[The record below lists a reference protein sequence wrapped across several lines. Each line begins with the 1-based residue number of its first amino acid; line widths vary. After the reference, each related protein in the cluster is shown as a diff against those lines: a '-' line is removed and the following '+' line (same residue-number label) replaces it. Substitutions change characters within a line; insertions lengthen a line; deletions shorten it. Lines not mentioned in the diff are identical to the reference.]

1 MNAAPAPQSSAPP
14 RPRQFESLSDGLVCV
29 AVGFSPA
36 PDLTAKDARLKPTAT
51 KPSLST
57 VPRFCTGL
65 NALRVS
71 LLALILFLW
80 RGLIVLSAAELA
92 GRPLRVPRKIPRHQ
106 R

>member
-14 RPRQFESLSDGLVCV
+14 RPRQFESLSDGLVCI

-57 VPRFCTGL
+57 VLKFCTGL
-65 NALRVS
+65 NGLRVWRC
-71 LLALILFLW
+71 ALILFLW
-80 RGLIVLSAAELA
+80 RVPIALSAAALA
-92 GRPLRVPRKIPRHQ
+92 GRPLLVPRKILRHQ
-106 R
+106 S